1 MNVHH
6 LSIRRKLRSMPLG
19 DARDILQANLPPN
32 EFTAI
37 FYADIMQKNLGY
49 IADTQLHCTES
60 MVKKCRASA
69 YRKLIEIYSK
79 R

>member
-1 MNVHH
+1 MNIQH

-49 IADTQLHCTES
+49 IADTQLHCS
-60 MVKKCRASA
+60 IPALKRYRASA
-69 YRKLIEIYSK
+69 YK
-79 R
+79 RLSAMRING